1 MKKLFLIVVFLLC
14 STPATIFACSCLVGE
29 PAHEFGRAEL
39 VFIGRMI
46 GGTEKFRRANNAL
59 EAGEVRFTVEEVF
72 KGQAAAVFTVN
83 VASLLNTSCAYGMQR
98 GQRYLVYAIRS
109 EYGLYTG
116 GCTRTILMTHE
127 GVDEDLKF
135 LRNLPPPGVGGDLT
149 GVISANLNDNSTNPL
164 GDLSVRITDAN
175 GQVFTAFTDKNG
187 EYRVERLK
195 PGKYKVEIDLPA
207 NYVLETKFVEVEVED
222 RATSYASFDLFID
235 GRVSGRLIDAEGT
248 AINDLS
254 IRMSHKERGL
264 FGHSTGKDGLF
275 EVRNAPPG
283 DYVLY
288 VELVGNDFLNNRKAY
303 YYPGTFELKEATV
316 VRVGFGEKVEGI
328 EFRMPAGYVVRTVE
342 GEVVWPD
349 GTPAR
354 NAVVMLLCQQ
364 STDQEGYRLNSDPS
378 ATKTDEHGRFRLEG
392 VTGDT
397 YWVFAKGKRE
407 GKKWGEQV
415 EGHSTSQKISLTDNL
430 KNLKIKLSRLGNSI
444 GFCGE
449 Q

>member
-1 MKKLFLIVVFLLC
+1 MKKLLLIAVFFLC
-14 STPATIFACSCLVGE
+14 STPATVFACRCLYAE
-29 PAHEFGRAEL
+29 PAREFGRAEL

-46 GGTEKFRRANNAL
+46 GGTEKFRLWNNAL
-59 EAGEVRFTVEEVF
+59 EAGQVRFAVEEVF

-135 LRNLPPPGVGGDLT
+135 LRNLPPPGVGGELT
-149 GVISANLNDNSTNPL
+149 GVISANLSDSSTNPL
-164 GDLSVRITDAN
+164 SDVSVRITDAN

-195 PGKYKVEIDLPA
+195 PGKYRVEPELPA
-207 NYVLETKFVEVEVED
+207 SYVLEEKSVEVQVGD
-222 RATSYASFDLFID
+222 RATSYASFDPFID
-235 GRVSGRLIDAEGT
+235 GRVSGRLIDAEGN
-248 AINDLS
+248 ALNDLS
-254 IRMSHKERGL
+254 IRMSYKERAL
-264 FGHSTGKDGLF
+264 FGHSTGKDGVF
-275 EVRNAPPG
+275 EIRNAPPG
-283 DYVLY
+283 DYVLV
-288 VELVGNDFLNNRKAY
+288 VELVGNDFLNNRKSY
-303 YYPGTFELKEATV
+303 YYPGSFEREEATV

-328 EFRMPAGYVVRTVE
+328 EFRMPAGYSLRTIE

-354 NAVVMLLCQQ
+354 NADVMLLCPQ

-378 ATKTDEHGRFRLEG
+378 STKTDEHGRFRLEG
-392 VTGDT
+392 LSGDT
-397 YWVFAKGKRE
+397 YWLFAKGRGE
-407 GKKWGEQV
+407 GKKQGEQV
-415 EGHSTSQKISLTDNL
+415 EAHSTSQKISVTDNL
-430 KNLKIKLSRLGNSI
+430 KNLKIKLSRLGNFS

-449 Q
+449 H